1 MDLGL
6 TGKLALVTGASKG
19 IGAAAAAVLAREGC
33 DVILV
38 ARSADALGHVARRIT
53 AETGRE
59 ATPVAADL
67 SKPDAIERLADT
79 CGAPDILVNNAG
91 AIPGGRLTDIDEA
104 TWRAAWDLKVFGYI
118 NLTRALLPGMQSR
131 RSGTIVNVI
140 GAAARIRNPSYI
152 CGVAGNAA
160 LTAFTMSLGSDSHE
174 YGVRVVGVSPGAVA
188 TERLRRLE
196 AEGLVSSGERPFG
209 RAAST
214 DEIASAIAFLASPA
228 SGYTSGTVLMVDG
241 GFSAAR
247 VSS

>member
-1 MDLGL
+1 MDLRL
-6 TGKLALVTGASKG
+6 SGKLALVTGASKG
-19 IGAAAAAVLAREGC
+19 IGATTAGVLAREGC

-38 ARSADALGHVARRIT
+38 SRSADALAGVARRIT
-53 AETGRE
+53 AETGRA
-59 ATPVAADL
+59 ATPVVADL
-67 SKPDAIERLADT
+67 SSPIEIEHLAKN
-79 CGAPDILVNNAG
+79 CGNPDILVNNAG

-118 NLTRALLPGMQSR
+118 NLTRALLPAMQGR

-140 GAAARIRNPSYI
+140 GAAAQIRDPSYI

-174 YGVRVVGVSPGAVA
+174 YGVRVVGVSPGPVA
-188 TERLRRLE
+188 TERLQRL
-196 AEGLVSSGERPFG
+196 AADAVASSGQRPFG

-228 SGYTSGTVLMVDG
+228 SGYTSGSVLTVDG
-241 GFSAAR
+241 GMSARA
-247 VSS
+247 SS